1 MKKIFKENLSGIAFA
16 LAITLILGTGSLL
29 YSSFSTL
36 IDSNRSVKHT
46 LETISALDHLLTHLN
61 ELETGPRGYV
71 ITGEKNFLNPYFKA
85 LAPDGIEQHLG
96 ELRQLNTHNP
106 AQQGYLASLY
116 PLIAKKIQF
125 MQKVVALRKQ
135 GGFDAAQALIATDVG
150 NSTMEEIRHLI
161 ERMRQRET
169 VLLHQRS
176 SVASAS
182 LQNSIFSITAG
193 GAISVLLLS
202 LSFIMVNHEVGARKR
217 DAEQLRLLNSEQ
229 DQRVASRTMQ
239 LNNELE
245 KRKESEAA
253 LKKSEQQFREM
264 FENNTAVMIIYD
276 PITLHII
283 DVNQSATEFYGWTQ
297 KELCRMN
304 LGEINTLPHE
314 ELHDIFEK
322 AASGEIKYFISSHR
336 RADGLIRD
344 VEVYPTIIVRSGSP
358 HIYSIIHDI
367 TERRRIERANQFHL
381 SILEMAPLKTVKELL
396 QMTIDEAEK
405 LTGSTIGFLHYVDD
419 NQLAITLQGW
429 STNTITTMCKVALP
443 SQHYSLNE
451 AGIWADALRKRSAI
465 IHNDYASN
473 KYCKGM
479 PEGHAELR
487 REAVVPIF
495 RNNKIVALL
504 GVGNKALDYNEDDTA
519 LIGLLGNVAWDVIS
533 KKITDDE
540 HKILQVQQYVI
551 ENLAMHDSLTGLP
564 NRRLLSERID
574 ITLAQCRRNKT
585 TAALFIFDLDKF
597 KAVNDTLGHQ
607 IGDLLL
613 KEVATRTLGVLRRS
627 GDSLARLGGDEYVVL
642 LPQIAPPLNA
652 VGIAEKIRNA
662 ILQPFELEG
671 HTINI
676 SCSIGIALYPEHG
689 EDEQTLMKHAD
700 AAMYQAKNEGL
711 NRIKLFS
718 AEIG

>member
-193 GAISVLLLS
+193 GAISALLLS

-217 DAEQLRLLNSEQ
+217 DTEQLRLLNSEQ

-336 RADGLIRD
+336 RADGLSRD

-419 NQLAITLQGW
+419 NQLAVSLQGW
-429 STNTITTMCKVALP
+429 STNTITEMCKVALP

-451 AGIWADALRKRSAI
+451 VGIWADALRKRSAM

-642 LPQIAPPLNA
+642 LPQIAPPLN
-652 VGIAEKIRNA
+652 VFGIAEKIRNA

>member
-36 IDSNRSVKHT
+36 IDSNRSVNHT

-193 GAISVLLLS
+193 GAISALLLS

-487 REAVVPIF
+487 RGMSSL
-495 RNNKIVALL
+495 KKLL
-504 GVGNKALDYNEDDTA
+504 
-519 LIGLLGNVAWDVIS
+519 
-533 KKITDDE
+533 
-540 HKILQVQQYVI
+540 
-551 ENLAMHDSLTGLP
+551 MM
-564 NRRLLSERID
+564 
-574 ITLAQCRRNKT
+574 
-585 TAALFIFDLDKF
+585 
-597 KAVNDTLGHQ
+597 
-607 IGDLLL
+607 
-613 KEVATRTLGVLRRS
+613 
-627 GDSLARLGGDEYVVL
+627 
-642 LPQIAPPLNA
+642 
-652 VGIAEKIRNA
+652 
-662 ILQPFELEG
+662 
-671 HTINI
+671 NI
-676 SCSIGIALYPEHG
+676 KYSRCSS
-689 EDEQTLMKHAD
+689 M
-700 AAMYQAKNEGL
+700 
-711 NRIKLFS
+711 
-718 AEIG
+718 